1 MLKKLAAISLTAG
14 ALVLVAPTIATAAPT
29 IPDASSDSYP
39 SPPGVKVGDPIIDV
53 CEVSTIV
60 FGPGYF
66 LPSENVA
73 VSVSGKNAGKAATS
87 GNTAGADGSMT
98 LTFRPPADGEGS
110 YAVAFG
116 GSRPYTAT
124 ITVSHGHDAASSCD
138 HDPAVAPR
146 GYRAAPD
153 RRRHGA
159 RAHRRL
165 GLAVGARRWSCRPGR
180 RWGARRHR
188 DRSPQARL
196 SLAAASRGGRLD
208 DGDPSPSDHRRLANP
223 VLHRTPTGDDP
234 RERRP
239 WAAPC
244 PRGAGPLRQGLG
256 VGVDVGGCSA
266 CWIIWWMYP

>member
-1 MLKKLAAISLTAG
+1 M
-14 ALVLVAPTIATAAPT
+14 
-29 IPDASSDSYP
+29 
-39 SPPGVKVGDPIIDV
+39 KVGDPIIDV

-138 HDPAVAPR
+138 HDPAVAPA
-146 GYRAAPD
+146 GTELPLTGGGMELALTGGSVSPWV
-153 RRRHGA
+153 
-159 RAHRRL
+159 L
-165 GLAVGARRWSCRPGR
+165 GGG
-180 RWGARRHR
+180 
-188 DRSPQARL
+188 
-196 SLAAASRGGRLD
+196 AAALVAGGALVAT
-208 DGDPSPSDHRRLANP
+208 GIVRRKRA
-223 VLHRTPTGDDP
+223 
-234 RERRP
+234 
-239 WAAPC
+239 
-244 PRGAGPLRQGLG
+244 
-256 VGVDVGGCSA
+256 
-266 CWIIWWMYP
+266 